1 MRISIGQLRRLI
13 REARGRRSSDDML
26 GWAVLDQPEVPGV
39 TRPTLYAPVGTGPS
53 RGAVSMKEWIY
64 LPTGETYKSITKSGA
79 MAAFERSMR
88 SENPGARAVGAQVRE
103 EDVVELSEYLATLD
117 ESRLRRFIRE
127 VLTESTG
134 SDLMDRGVVV
144 ELSSPV
150 SLVHRSV
157 NPDLRVS
164 GFAPLA
170 QRASRQSTRGDDY
183 QVGLYAY
190 ESKHD
195 VPRYGENKIEFTLP
209 VGTRVLDLTEAGRGA
224 TSRIPVSQARKLLD
238 AGVKAVKGYDYIGPP
253 EWVVL
258 EMP

>member
-1 MRISIGQLRRLI
+1 
-13 REARGRRSSDDML
+13 ML

-39 TRPTLYAPVGTGPS
+39 TRPTLYAPVASNPGLTRS
-53 RGAVSMKEWIY
+53 TSLKKEWIY
-64 LPTGETYKSITKSGA
+64 LPTGETYKSVTKSGA
-79 MAAFERSMR
+79 MAAFESNLR
-88 SENPGARAVGAQVRE
+88 SENPGARVVGERVKE

-127 VLTESTG
+127 VLTESIG
-134 SDLMDRGVVV
+134 SDLMNRGIVV

-150 SLVHRSV
+150 SLVHRSS

-170 QRASRQSTRGDDY
+170 QRASKQRTRSDDY